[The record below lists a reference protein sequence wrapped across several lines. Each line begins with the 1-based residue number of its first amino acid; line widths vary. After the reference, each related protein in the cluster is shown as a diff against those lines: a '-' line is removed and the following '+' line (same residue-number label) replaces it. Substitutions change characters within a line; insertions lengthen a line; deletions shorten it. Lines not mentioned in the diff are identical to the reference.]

1 MSEEH
6 NRETRRLPEAIKP
19 FRVLIIE
26 DEIEVSRLISI
37 ALKDRGL
44 HTRCAL
50 DGESALNDFAGFQPH
65 LVLLDLTMPGLSGQE
80 VYEAIRSQ
88 SDVPV
93 LVVSAL
99 VGDRSVPIPQGV
111 SGQLSK
117 PFSPPNLVR
126 HAESILNDF
135 YGDQSTIAKE
145 QHSK

>member
-1 MSEEH
+1 MSEER

-19 FRVLIIE
+19 FRVFIIE

-37 ALKDRGL
+37 ALEDRGFQ
-44 HTRCAL
+44 TRSAL
-50 DGESALNDFAGFQPH
+50 DGESALNEFAAFGPH

-80 VYEAIRSQ
+80 VYDGIRSQ

-93 LVVSAL
+93 LIVSAL
-99 VGDRSVPIPQGV
+99 VGERWVPIPQGV

-126 HAESILNDF
+126 HVESILNDF
-135 YGDQSTIAKE
+135 YGDEGTIAKE
-145 QHSK
+145 